1 MQDPQSSPACPMRQR
16 RDQQESSGMTR
27 SAGILV
33 YDLGEPGLQVLLAH
47 PGGPFWR
54 NKDLGAWMIPKGEI
68 GQLEEPLAAALREFT
83 EETGA
88 TLSGDFIP
96 LGELQQKGGKQVI
109 AFACR
114 AALDPETFRS
124 NNFEMEWPPRSGRL
138 QSFPEIDRAAWFDM
152 PTAQTKILPSQ
163 RPFLDR
169 LADALQA
176 PRSAAP

>member
-1 MQDPQSSPACPMRQR
+1 MRQR
-16 RDQQESSGMTR
+16 RHQQESAAMTR

-33 YDLGEPGLQVLLAH
+33 YDPGEPGLRVLLAH

-68 GQLEEPLAAALREFT
+68 GPQEEPLAAAVREFT
-83 EETGA
+83 EETGV
-88 TLSGDFIP
+88 TLSSAFIP
-96 LGELQQKGGKQVI
+96 LGELKQKGGKQVI

-114 AALDPETFRS
+114 ATLDPEMFRS
-124 NNFEMEWPPRSGRL
+124 NSFELEWPPRSGRL
-138 QSFPEIDRAAWFDM
+138 QTFPEIDRAAWFDM

-169 LADALQA
+169 LTEVLQA
-176 PRSAAP
+176 PRPATP